1 MWNRLA
7 LLTAEEIPDAAAV
20 ESAVEAG
27 TEVPLPAALYLI
39 FTLLLFVLLYI
50 KGKKKYVVYC
60 EPLDQKEFPLKSLMM
75 VGHQFME
82 MIHYSY
88 ATALDRKVRRQLREL
103 RDAEY
108 VEFYL
113 RSYWAAG
120 GTYFMIGVL
129 FSGLLAVANVEI
141 WLVFAVLGFGA
152 LLGYSAFSDLDKKI
166 ADRHM
171 AITMDLPDFANKLL
185 ILSGAG
191 LAIKAAMIK
200 ISKEM
205 DKDTPFYAELK
216 RAVFMMENGSTT
228 EQAMDF
234 LCDRC
239 NTAEVRRLT
248 SVLLQN
254 MHSGGVEVLRAL
266 KEISNELWT
275 NRRAMAKQI
284 AEAAGTKLL
293 FPMMLTLLA
302 VILIVAAP
310 AVMSLNMT

>member
-1 MWNRLA
+1 MPEISTFSLIY
-7 LLTAEEIPDAAAV
+7 LLV
-20 ESAVEAG
+20 V
-27 TEVPLPAALYLI
+27 
-39 FTLLLFVLLYI
+39 LLLFGFLYI
-50 KGKKKYVVYC
+50 QGKKNYLAYC
-60 EPLDQKEFPLKSLMM
+60 DPLDQKEFPLKSLMP
-75 VGHQFME
+75 VGHQFMAL
-82 MIHYSY
+82 IRYKY
-88 ATALDRKVRRQLREL
+88 ASPLDRKLRRQLREL

-113 RSYWAAG
+113 RSYWAAA
-120 GTYFMIGVL
+120 GTYFMLGFV
-129 FSGLLAVANVEI
+129 FSALLALAAVEI
-141 WLVFAVLGFGA
+141 WLVLAVVGLGA
-152 LLGYSAFSDLDKKI
+152 LLAYSAFSDIDKKI
-166 ADRHM
+166 SDRHM

-191 LAIKAAMIK
+191 LSIKAAIVK

-205 DKDTPFYAELK
+205 EKDTPFYQELK

-239 NTAEVRRLT
+239 NTAEVRRLA

-266 KEISNELWT
+266 KEISAELWT

-302 VILIVAAP
+302 VIIIVAAP
-310 AVMSLNMT
+310 AVMSLSL

>member
-1 MWNRLA
+1 MLNRLIF
-7 LLTAEEIPDAAAV
+7 LTNSVLPDESLEEAAEAA
-20 ESAVEAG
+20 
-27 TEVPLPAALYLI
+27 TEVSPLAALYLI
-39 FTLLLFVLLYI
+39 AVLVVFVLLYI
-50 KGKKKYVVYC
+50 KGKKNFLAYC
-60 EPLDQKEFPLKSLMM
+60 EPFDQKEFPLKSLMP
-75 VGHQFME
+75 VGHQFMA
-82 MIHYSY
+82 MIRYPYSSPM
-88 ATALDRKVRRQLREL
+88 DRKMRRQLREL

-113 RSYWAAG
+113 RSYWAAA
-120 GTYFMIGVL
+120 GTYFMLGFI
-129 FSGLLAVANVEI
+129 FSALLAVAAVEV
-141 WLVFAVLGFGA
+141 WLVFAVLGLGA
-152 LLGYSAFSDLDKKI
+152 LLAYSAFSDIDKKI
-166 ADRHM
+166 KERHM
-171 AITMDLPDFANKLL
+171 AITMDLPDFSNKLL

-191 LAIKAAMIK
+191 LSIKAAMIK

-205 DKDTPFYAELK
+205 EKDTPFYQELK

-228 EQAMDF
+228 EQAMDY

-254 MHSGGVEVLRAL
+254 MHSGGMEVLRAL
-266 KEISNELWT
+266 KEISTELWT

-310 AVMSLNMT
+310 AVMSLSL